1 MKTYSTIIIATVF
14 LLSTIWISSS
24 SSSVIDYI
32 IDNVFTLQIA
42 SSLSLSP
49 ILALESELTA
59 INPESSTCKPF

>member
-49 ILALESELTA
+49 ILALESELD
-59 INPESSTCKPF
+59 SYKF